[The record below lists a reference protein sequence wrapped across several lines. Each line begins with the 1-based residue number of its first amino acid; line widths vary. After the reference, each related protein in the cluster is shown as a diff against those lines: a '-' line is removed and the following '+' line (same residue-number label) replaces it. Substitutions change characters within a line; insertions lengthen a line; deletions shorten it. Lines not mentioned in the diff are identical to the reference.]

1 MVPLQFFKDD
11 LLQGSLGPFY
21 SKPHLSRGFTLP
33 GRGVFKTQ
41 SKIYDGAFF
50 AKIVHDFQS
59 STIFAK
65 KFYHRCSTMF

>member
-11 LLQGSLGPFY
+11 FLQVSL
-21 SKPHLSRGFTLP
+21 GFTLP